1 MTRGIKNSDQGVIST
16 IVSRLLPLVI
26 GSWVIIYLLRKQ
38 GGEADVQNSRIYSW
52 IAFYWN
58 KLRERNTGNRDGS
71 ILGPAQFNPTERF
84 EIYNVESLS
93 LIAVLSICLV
103 YMLS

>member
-1 MTRGIKNSDQGVIST
+1 MTRGIKNGDQGIIST

-26 GSWVIIYLLRKQ
+26 ASWVIIYLLRSQ
-38 GGEADVQNSRIYSW
+38 DRETNAQHSRIYSW
-52 IAFYWN
+52 MRFYWN
-58 KLRERNTGNRDGS
+58 KLRERNTENRDGS
-71 ILGPAQFNPTERF
+71 ILGAPQFNPVERF

-93 LIAVLSICLV
+93 LIAALSIFFV